1 MAQHIT
7 MPQLGST
14 MEEGTILRWRKQE
27 GDAVRKGE
35 VLLEVMTDK
44 ASMEV
49 EAESEGVLRKIL
61 APVEATVP
69 IRQPIAI
76 LGAANEPIEHLLT
89 SPNAIEGPFSQAP
102 AASAAA
108 GSIASEEA
116 SRQIING
123 TREGKIAI
131 SPRARRAADENGVPI
146 AALAGQGTG
155 PGGRVIERDVM
166 AWLER
171 QKAAQETPVRATP
184 LAARMADDLGI
195 DLNDLATGLPGSR
208 VRREDV
214 LRYADVRRPAIEPE
228 SSEEDDD
235 VRVLAFGGLRKRIAE
250 NVSRSAFTAP
260 HVTLTLEVDMTAATA
275 LRARLLPEV
284 EKVYGTRLTYTDLL
298 VKAAA
303 RALDAHPLVNAALVG
318 EEVRLYAHKNIGV
331 AVALEEGLI
340 VPVVR
345 RVETKSL
352 GAVSAELSALVARV
366 RAGSY
371 TPDDLAEGT
380 FTITNL
386 GAFGIDLFD
395 PIILAPQAAI
405 LGVGRIADKPVVI
418 DKQITIRSMMNL
430 CLSFDHRILDGA
442 PAARFL
448 QRLKELLETPE
459 AILV

>member
-1 MAQHIT
+1 MAQHVT

-27 GDAVRKGE
+27 GEAVRKGE

-49 EAESEGVLRKIL
+49 EAECDGILRKIL
-61 APVEATVP
+61 APIEATVP

-76 LGAANEPIEHLLT
+76 LGAANEPIEHLLA
-89 SPNAIEGPFSQAP
+89 SPN

-108 GSIASEEA
+108 NAPSEGA
-116 SRQIING
+116 SRQAK
-123 TREGKIAI
+123 EGAGERKVAV
-131 SPRARRAADENGVPI
+131 SPRARRAADEHGVSI
-146 AALAGQGTG
+146 SALAGQGTG
-155 PGGRVIERDVM
+155 PGGRIIERDVL

-171 QKAAQETPVRATP
+171 QKTAQETPVRATP

-214 LRYADVRRPAIEPE
+214 LRYADVRRPARETAA
-228 SSEEDDD
+228 SETEDG

-260 HVTLTLEVDMTAATA
+260 HVTLTLEVDMTAAA
-275 LRARLLPEV
+275 ELRARLLPEV

-298 VKAAA
+298 VKAVA
-303 RALDAHPLVNAALVG
+303 RALEEHPRLNAALVG
-318 EEVRLYAHKNIGV
+318 EEIRLYTHKNIGV
-331 AVALEEGLI
+331 AVALDEGLI

-371 TPDDLAEGT
+371 TPEDLAEGT

-418 DKQITIRSMMNL
+418 DKQIAVRSLMNL
-430 CLSFDHRILDGA
+430 CLSFDHRVLDGA

-448 QRLKELLETPE
+448 QHLKELLENPE